1 MMELRVLQYFL
12 AIAREQSISAAAQA
26 LHVSQPALSVQIQN
40 LERELGKSLFI
51 RSTKGSR
58 GIQLT
63 EEVILL
69 RDRGEEILELVRKT
83 EQAIAS
89 SEDTIVGDVHI
100 GAGESDI
107 LHVFAQAAKILQ
119 KRYPHIHY
127 HIASGNS
134 TYVLEQL
141 DKGLIDF
148 GLLYGAIDH
157 AKYESIQLP
166 LKDTYGVLMR
176 KDSPLASKA
185 AISPEDLWDKPLI
198 VSRQEEKN
206 GWPLQTWIKKEISQ
220 LNIVATYTLIYN
232 GSILVDE
239 GIGYAICFD
248 KLINTKDSNLCFI
261 PLTPIREETPSI
273 IWKKYHFHTKAS
285 EKYLET
291 LKDLFRKIAEERS
304 SK

>member
-63 EEVILL
+63 EEGILL

-83 EQAIAS
+83 EQTIAS

-291 LKDLFRKIAEERS
+291 LKDLFRKIAEEGS

>member
-1 MMELRVLQYFL
+1 M
-12 AIAREQSISAAAQA
+12 
-26 LHVSQPALSVQIQN
+26 SVQIQN

-63 EEVILL
+63 EEGILL

-291 LKDLFRKIAEERS
+291 LKDLFRKIAEEKS

>member
-63 EEVILL
+63 EEGILL

>member
-261 PLTPIREETPSI
+261 PLSPIREETPSI